1 MTRRVVITGVGL
13 ASPIGNDF
21 ETIADALKQ
30 QRHGIVTMPQWEEF
44 QGLRTR
50 LAGLVTGLDLEKRYP
65 RKKVRTMG
73 RVALLSTYA
82 TDEAVQDAGL
92 TPGELEDKQT
102 GIAYG
107 STHGSSTAQEKFC
120 SALFA
125 THSLKGLEGSTYLKF
140 MSHTCAA
147 NLAQYFGTK
156 GRIIPTSSACTSG
169 SQAIGYGYEAIR
181 NGQQDIML
189 CGGAEE
195 MHFTHAVI
203 FDIMYATSVRYN
215 DQPELGSRPYDKDR
229 DGLVVA
235 EGAGTVVLES
245 LERAQQRGAHIY
257 AEVIGYGTNCDGSHV
272 VTPSAEGMG
281 AVIELA
287 LQDAAISAPEIDY
300 INAHGTG
307 TEAGDIA
314 ESQAVY
320 KVMGDRVPLS
330 STKSYTGHTLG
341 ACGSIE
347 AIFCL
352 AMLRDQ
358 FVSCQRN
365 LLAIDERC
373 APLTFLRGDTR
384 DADLRTVMSNNFAFG
399 GINTSL
405 IFRRLE

>member
-21 ETIADALKQ
+21 ETIVDALKQ
-30 QRHGIVTMPQWEEF
+30 QRHGIVFMPQWEEF

-82 TDEAVQDAGL
+82 TEQAVTDAGL
-92 TPGELEDKQT
+92 TPEDLENQQT

-120 SALFA
+120 SGLFA

-181 NGQQDIML
+181 SGQQDIML

-215 DQPELGSRPYDKDR
+215 DRPEYGARPYDKER

-245 LERAQQRGAHIY
+245 LERAEERGAPIY

-272 VTPSAEGMG
+272 VSPSAEGMG
-281 AVIELA
+281 AVIDLA
-287 LQDAAISAPEIDY
+287 LRDAAIPAEAIDY

-314 ESQAVY
+314 ESQAVH
-320 KVMGDRVPLS
+320 KIMGDRVPLS

-341 ACGSIE
+341 ACGAIE

-352 AMLRDQ
+352 AMLRDK
-358 FVSCQRN
+358 FISCQRN
-365 LLAIDERC
+365 LIEVDERC
-373 APLTFLRGDTR
+373 APLNFLRGDTR
-384 DADLRTVMSNNFAFG
+384 AADLRTVMSNNFAFG

-405 IFRRLE
+405 IFRRL

>member
-1 MTRRVVITGVGL
+1 
-13 ASPIGNDF
+13 
-21 ETIADALKQ
+21 
-30 QRHGIVTMPQWEEF
+30 
-44 QGLRTR
+44 
-50 LAGLVTGLDLEKRYP
+50 
-65 RKKVRTMG
+65 
-73 RVALLSTYA
+73 
-82 TDEAVQDAGL
+82 
-92 TPGELEDKQT
+92 
-102 GIAYG
+102 
-107 STHGSSTAQEKFC
+107 
-120 SALFA
+120 
-125 THSLKGLEGSTYLKF
+125 
-140 MSHTCAA
+140 
-147 NLAQYFGTK
+147 
-156 GRIIPTSSACTSG
+156 
-169 SQAIGYGYEAIR
+169 
-181 NGQQDIML
+181 
-189 CGGAEE
+189 

-245 LERAQQRGAHIY
+245 LERAQQRGAPIY

-287 LQDAAISAPEIDY
+287 LRDAAIPAQEIDY

-320 KVMGDRVPLS
+320 KIMGDRVPLS

-347 AIFCL
+347 VIFCL
-352 AMLRDQ
+352 AMLRDR

-365 LLAIDERC
+365 LLTVDERC
-373 APLTFLRGDTR
+373 APLSFLRGDTR

-405 IFRRLE
+405 IFRRVE